1 MKYQQ
6 LSNDY
11 AVAGQISADD
21 VAGIANAGFKTV
33 ICNRPDGEDMGQ
45 ADFADI
51 KSACEEHNMR
61 CFHIP
66 MVGSNLTEDIV
77 RAQLQAMSGSDG
89 GVLAYCRSGD
99 RSTVIWG
106 FIAKML
112 ERAAG
117 R

>member
-11 AVAGQISADD
+11 AVAGQISPDD
-21 VAGIANAGFKTV
+21 VAGIANAGFRTV
-33 ICNRPDGEDMGQ
+33 ICNRPDGEDLGQ
-45 ADFADI
+45 ADFAVI
-51 KSACEEHNMR
+51 KSACDEHDLE

-66 MVGSNLTEDIV
+66 MMGSNLTEDIV
-77 RAQLQAMSGSDG
+77 RSQLKAMSGSAG

-112 ERAAG
+112 ESAAG

>member
-11 AVAGQISADD
+11 AVAGQISPSD
-21 VAGIANAGFKTV
+21 VAGIADAGFRTI

-51 KSACEEHNMR
+51 KSACEQHNLE
-61 CFHIP
+61 CYHIP
-66 MVGSNLTEDIV
+66 MTGGNLTEDIV
-77 RAQLQAMSGSDG
+77 RGQLKAMSGSDG
-89 GVLAYCRSGD
+89 SVLAYCRSGD
-99 RSTVIWG
+99 RSTMIWG

-112 ERAAG
+112 ESAAG

>member
-1 MKYQQ
+1 MRYQQ

-11 AVAGQISADD
+11 AVAGQISPGD
-21 VAGIANAGFKTV
+21 VAGIADAGFKTI

-45 ADFADI
+45 TDFADI
-51 KSACEEHNMR
+51 KSACEQHNLE
-61 CFHIP
+61 CYHIP
-66 MVGSNLTEDIV
+66 MTGSNLTEDIV
-77 RAQLQAMSGSDG
+77 RGQLKAMSGSEG
-89 GVLAYCRSGD
+89 SVLAYCRSGD

-112 ERAAG
+112 ENAAG

>member
-11 AVAGQISADD
+11 AVAGQISPSD
-21 VAGIANAGFKTV
+21 VAGIAAAGFTTI

-45 ADFADI
+45 ADYADI
-51 KSACEEHNMR
+51 KSACEQHNLE

-66 MVGSNLTEDIV
+66 MNGSNLTEEIV
-77 RAQLQAMSGSDG
+77 RGQLQAMSGSEG
-89 GVLAYCRSGD
+89 TVLAYCRSGD

-112 ERAAG
+112 ESAAA